1 MRIERERER
10 ERERLLTLMRK
21 KREGEA
27 MEAVEEKKKIMVVL
41 SVLRSHGR
49 TERTG
54 GAVRAHEDNHRNEHP
69 SIPSTHPP

>member
-1 MRIERERER
+1 MGIERERER
-10 ERERLLTLMRK
+10 ERAIIDIDEEEERGRSNGGC
-21 KREGEA
+21 RR
-27 MEAVEEKKKIMVVL
+27 KKKIMVVL